1 MGIPE
6 GKKPRG
12 RSRGIREDNFKMD
25 LLELYGGASI
35 ISVWLR
41 IRIRGLAVVNMVMN
55 FQVP

>member
-6 GKKPRG
+6 GRKPRG
-12 RSRGIREDNFKMD
+12 RSRGRREDSFKMD

-41 IRIRGLAVVNMVMN
+41 IRIRGWLL
-55 FQVP
+55 